1 MKQPIIF
8 ILLVILCCFYN
19 ESIASIHQEREAL
32 CSLQEDDHYIGDLNA
47 PIVMIGYTSFSCH
60 ACASFHKELLPKLK
74 KEYIDKGKLLYI
86 FRDYPSNKQ
95 GLDGAIFANCF
106 KDRYI
111 EVSEILYER
120 QSKWIFRKDCQK
132 TLIKSARL
140 FGYDQVALENC
151 FNDQQFIDKI
161 LTKSYQA
168 KETLGI
174 DSTPIFFLNGK
185 KISGILSWKKL
196 QNLIDKE

>member
-1 MKQPIIF
+1 MKRCIIY
-8 ILLVILCCFYN
+8 ISSIIICFFNYTVL
-19 ESIASIHQEREAL
+19 ASVHHEREAL
-32 CSLQEDDHYIGDLNA
+32 CSLQEDDRYIGDKNA
-47 PIVMIGYTSFSCH
+47 PNVMIGYTSFSCH

-106 KDRYI
+106 EGQHLDI
-111 EVSEILYER
+111 SNILYER

-140 FGYDQVALENC
+140 FGYDQVGLENC
-151 FNDQQFIDKI
+151 FNDKEFIDKI
-161 LTKSYQA
+161 LTKAYQA

-185 KISGILSWKKL
+185 KISGVVSWKKL